1 MLQNQGEEE
10 SLELRNFCWN
20 NKKQKFQ
27 KDITW
32 LMEPSSDTKWGE
44 TRDHV
49 VMQPTLKDINSRK
62 AK

>member
-10 SLELRNFCWN
+10 NLELRNFCWN

-32 LMEPSSDTKWGE
+32 LIEPNSDTKWGK
-44 TRDHV
+44 TRDHMV
-49 VMQPTLKDINSRK
+49 TQPTRKDINSRK